1 MRFYYAVLTK
11 TAPCGIL
18 SVMKEKYILALDQ
31 GTTSSRAIVFGAD
44 GTMYAKAQAEYG
56 QIYPHDGWVEHD
68 PLEIFSSM
76 SGVVSEALAR
86 GGLVRGDIGAIGIT
100 NQRETTIVWDKRT
113 GKPVYNAIV
122 WQCRRTAPAC
132 DALKRAGLEEK
143 IYRKTGLPIDAYFS
157 ATKLR
162 WILDNVAGARSKALR
177 GELLFGTVDTYIMWK
192 FSAGK
197 IFATDYTNASRT
209 MLFDIHTLSWDDE
222 LLDIFD
228 IPRAMLPEVYPSG
241 CVFGYTDEAVFG
253 EKIPIAGVAGDQQA
267 ALFGQKCFNVGD
279 CKNTFGTGC
288 FLLMNTGKNA
298 VTSEHGLITTLAA
311 GFDDKPD
318 YALEGSV
325 FVGGAVVQWLRDS
338 MHLIRTAA
346 ESERYAT
353 AVPDSLGVYMVP
365 AFVGL
370 GAPYWDAYARGT
382 ITGIT
387 RGTTKEHLIRAALE
401 SIDYSVSDV
410 LRAMERS
417 SGAKVNRLA
426 VDGGASAN
434 GFLMQ
439 FAADILGVEV
449 VRPQVVETTALGAA
463 MLAAVTVGMTDTEKI
478 MKSETG
484 DTVFRPQMD
493 DMTRERLLSG
503 WADAVKR
510 SRGKI

>member
-1 MRFYYAVLTK
+1 
-11 TAPCGIL
+11 
-18 SVMKEKYILALDQ
+18 MKQKYLLALDQ
-31 GTTSSRAIVFGAD
+31 GTTSSRAIIFGAD

-56 QIYPHDGWVEHD
+56 QIYPREGWVEHD
-68 PLEIFSSM
+68 PLEIFSSL

-86 GGLVRGDIGAIGIT
+86 AGLVRGDIGAIGIT

-132 DALKRAGLEEK
+132 DALKRAGLEAK
-143 IYRKTGLPIDAYFS
+143 IYQKTGLPVDAYFS
-157 ATKLR
+157 ATKLG
-162 WILDNVAGARSKALR
+162 WILDNVPNARSMAMR
-177 GELLFGTVDTYIMWK
+177 GGLLFGTVDTYLMWK

-209 MLFDIHTLSWDDE
+209 MLFDIHKLAWDDE

-228 IPRAMLPEVYPSG
+228 IPKKMLPDVYPSG
-241 CVFGYTDEAVFG
+241 HIFGYTDEAVFG
-253 EKIPIAGVAGDQQA
+253 ARLPIAGVAGDQQA

-288 FLLMNTGKNA
+288 FLLMNTGKTA
-298 VTSEHGLITTLAA
+298 VTSKNGLVTTLAA
-311 GFDDKPD
+311 GVGKPD

-338 MHLIRTAA
+338 LRVIHTAA
-346 ESERYAT
+346 ESEKHAT
-353 AVPDSLGVYMVP
+353 AVPDSLGVYVVP

-387 RGTTKEHLIRAALE
+387 RGTTKEHIIRAALE

-410 LRAMERS
+410 LRAMEQD
-417 SGAKVNRLA
+417 SGIAVGRLA

-439 FAADILGVEV
+439 FAADILDVEV
-449 VRPQVVETTALGAA
+449 VRPSVVETTALGAA
-463 MLAAVTVGMTDTEKI
+463 MLAAVTVGMTDMRSLGTAAA
-478 MKSETG
+478 G
-484 DTVFRPQMD
+484 DTVFRPNMD
-493 DMTRERLLSG
+493 AATRTALLSG

-510 SRGKI
+510 SRGTV